1 MACAVL
7 TDERIDTLIQ
17 AVERLETYNDTAQLL
32 PLLVK

>member
-1 MACAVL
+1 VL

-17 AVERLETYNDTAQLL
+17 AVERLETCNDTAQLL